1 MGSRMPP
8 FLLWS
13 LLFLEAGNLL
23 SVSLEQ
29 KYLVQPCW
37 RYLKKKKKKK
47 KKYEHSFKEIVSCEF
62 TAAACHEHTLFVPV
76 WEKKHKGKNWQT
88 QFQSHDPVKF
98 FTYFPPCLLQYFF
111 PSSKKK
117 NLLSVHSSFC
127 LYDILQ
133 AMRNI
138 RHFPIVI
145 PKQ

>member
-37 RYLKKKKKKK
+37 RYLKNGKKRNMSI
-47 KKYEHSFKEIVSCEF
+47 HSRKLFLVNLLLLHA
-62 TAAACHEHTLFVPV
+62 TNTLFSCLF
-76 WEKKHKGKNWQT
+76 EKKTRGKIGKLNS
-88 QFQSHDPVKF
+88 SHMTLWYFSHIFRHVYCNF
-98 FTYFPPCLLQYFF
+98 FFYHR
-111 PSSKKK
+111 KK